1 MRRVGLP
8 TLLFYRVYLI
18 LMNDIKNKVLRLAK
32 QVADEQGVELFDIE
46 LLGKGKLL
54 LRVIIDKEGGVSL
67 DDCEKLS
74 KNLGAI
80 LDVEDPLPG
89 PYTLEISSP
98 GLDRPLKG
106 ITDFEKN
113 RGKLARIVITEKIEN
128 QYFFIGR
135 IIKVNNQFIK
145 LLVNGR
151 EIDIPFEKI
160 SKAKLE
166 VELKCQKNS
175 AT

>member
-1 MRRVGLP
+1 MD
-8 TLLFYRVYLI
+8 
-18 LMNDIKNKVLRLAK
+18 NDIKQKVLRLAK
-32 QVADEQGVELFDIE
+32 QVADEQGVEIFDIE

-54 LRVIIDKEGGVSL
+54 LRVIIDKEGGVTL
-67 DDCEKLS
+67 GDCERLS
-74 KNLGAI
+74 KSLATV
-80 LDVEDPLPG
+80 LDVEDLFPG
-89 PYTLEISSP
+89 SYTMEISSP

-106 ITDFEKN
+106 IKDFEKN
-113 RGKLARIVITEKIEN
+113 IGRLARIITIEKIEN
-128 QYFFIGR
+128 QNFFIGR
-135 IIKVNNQFIK
+135 ITKINGNFIK
-145 LLVNGR
+145 FLVNGR